1 MLRATCYMLEL
12 ESSIWHAICKLLLV
26 VGYCCLLVVGSCL
39 FCYFCCTCSCCSC
52 CSFCGCSYSC
62 RCKVVLLLLLLLLL
76 LLFLT
81 AMVPCQTRG
90 TWVKPWACDGDIQN
104 WRLLASSNN
113 LWFCSTVFSNVLL
126 SIFSQAYLLVY
137 YSHCCLGPYRTMAT
151 VAWDPPLSFSQH
163 CSWPQN
169 YVHNN

>member
-90 TWVKPWACDGDIQN
+90 TWVKPWACNGDTQN
-104 WRLLASSNN
+104 QPLLAQQFVSLFHNIVERSSFN
-113 LWFCSTVFSNVLL
+113 
-126 SIFSQAYLLVY
+126 FSQTYL
-137 YSHCCLGPYRTMAT
+137 ST
-151 VAWDPPLSFSQH
+151 SIQ
-163 CSWPQN
+163 
-169 YVHNN
+169 